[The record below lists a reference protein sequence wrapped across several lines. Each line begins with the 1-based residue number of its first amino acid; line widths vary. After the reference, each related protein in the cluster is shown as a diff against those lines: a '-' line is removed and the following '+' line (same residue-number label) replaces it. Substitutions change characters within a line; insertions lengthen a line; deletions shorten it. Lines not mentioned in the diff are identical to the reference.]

1 MSDPS
6 VADEVLAVDLGGS
19 SMRAARTSADGVVSR
34 RQEVPTP
41 GSADA
46 GPLLALVHE
55 VLGSEPVRAAVIGV
69 PGRVD
74 YGAGVLEHAPNLPAG
89 WIDELTEDRLG
100 ASLGLDVSLAND
112 ADLAA
117 VGEAWFGAGRDHRD
131 VAYLTVSTGVGA
143 WVVTGGLRV
152 HGRRSLAEVG
162 HSIVDR
168 RALESGWATVED
180 LGSGT
185 ALARLAQAARFEAD
199 GREVERRW
207 RAGDPAATEVWEDVI
222 TVASVAAVNL
232 AQLFTPDVIVV
243 GGGVGLVGEAV
254 LGPMRTL
261 LAEWGPVGLPEP
273 VEVVNAALGDDAA
286 LAGAAAWHRAFTP
299 EAASRSIRR

>member
-1 MSDPS
+1 
-6 VADEVLAVDLGGS
+6 VAEEVLAVDLGGS

-74 YGAGVLEHAPNLPAG
+74 YGAGVLEHAPNLPTG

-117 VGEAWFGAGRDHRD
+117 VGEAWFGAGREHRD
-131 VAYLTVSTGVGA
+131 VAYLTVSTGIGA
-143 WVVTGGLRV
+143 GMVAGGLLV
-152 HGRRSLAEVG
+152 HGRRSMAEVG

-185 ALARLAQAARFEAD
+185 ALARLARAAGLEAD
-199 GREVERRW
+199 GREVDGREVEGRW
-207 RAGDPAATEVWEDVI
+207 RAGDPVATEVWEE
-222 TVASVAAVNL
+222 VNL

-261 LAEWGPVGLPEP
+261 LAEWGPAGLPDP
-273 VEVVNAALGDDAA
+273 IEVVNAALGDDAA

-299 EAASRSIRR
+299 EAASRETAR